1 MSSSR
6 ESGRRAP
13 HERYRSL
20 TPPTNGDR
28 QDGHRPRIAHKPR
41 RRPPARRCT
50 LSGVSGVAARR
61 AHQPPRRLVLDPAV
75 TVAAV
80 PQTVGG
86 SQNPFPALRVTHP
99 EVADRGPELTGI
111 HGSVTPPV
119 DELLIEDLGPAEGIY
134 RHCRPI

>member
-1 MSSSR
+1 MDIGHGLRTSPGGAHPPGGAHFP
-6 ESGRRAP
+6 ESAGKPLAALGA
-13 HERYRSL
+13 EAVA
-20 TPPTNGDR
+20 R
-28 QDGHRPRIAHKPR
+28 Q
-41 RRPPARRCT
+41 
-50 LSGVSGVAARR
+50 VVVAARR

-86 SQNPFPALRVTHP
+86 SQNPLPALRVTHP
-99 EVADRGPELTGI
+99 EVADRGPERTGI

-134 RHCRPI
+134 RHCRRI